1 LEYIAMNLI
10 NRRHLS
16 LALAAG
22 AWADPTWA
30 QSASDFPT
38 KPIKIVSGF
47 GPGVGIE
54 VSTRILADLLAKE
67 LGQTVLVENK
77 PGAATMIAA
86 NQVAQA
92 PKDGYTLLLLNIQQY
107 NNPLLFR
114 SVSYKPA
121 DFIPI
126 AAGGSLSLVMATG
139 KALPVK
145 TAREFIDLARANPG
159 KFNYGYWGAGGSP
172 HLLVTRIQAVT
183 GIKMEGI
190 AYKDPAQATTD
201 LASGRIHLFV
211 TSATHGLSLQ
221 QGGQANIVA
230 VGTARRLAK
239 LPEVPT
245 FAESGIEGLPSPWWG
260 YGAPA
265 GTPPE
270 VIAQLERAFRAAMAT
285 PRYKQMLADTASE
298 ALPFETPAQFK
309 EFIDAQTE
317 LWAAAIRPLKLA
329 LE

>member
-1 LEYIAMNLI
+1 MPLVH
-10 NRRHLS
+10 RRQF
-16 LALAAG
+16 AFGLAALG
-22 AWADPTWA
+22 LQA
-30 QSASDFPT
+30 QAQGEFPQR
-38 KPIKIVSGF
+38 PIKIVAGF

-54 VSTRILADLLAKE
+54 VSTRILAELMSKE
-67 LGQTVLVENK
+67 LGQPVTVENR

-114 SVSYKPA
+114 TVSYKA
-121 DFIPI
+121 SDFTPI
-126 AAGGSLSLVMATG
+126 APGGMLSLVMAVSKT
-139 KALPVK
+139 LPVK
-145 TAREFIDLARANPG
+145 TARQFIELARASPG

-172 HLLVTRIQAVT
+172 HLLVTRIQALS
-183 GIKMEGI
+183 GLQMEGV

-201 LASGRIHLFV
+201 LATGRIHLFV
-211 TSATHGLSLQ
+211 TSATHGLSLMQ
-221 QGGQANIVA
+221 AGQAQIVA
-230 VGTARRLAK
+230 VGTAKRLAK
-239 LPEVPT
+239 LPDVPT

-270 VIAQLERAFRAAMAT
+270 VVAKLESAIRAATAT
-285 PRYKQMLADTASE
+285 PRYRQMLSDTASE
-298 ALPFETPAQFK
+298 PLSFESPARFK
-309 EFIDAQTE
+309 EFIDQQTE

>member
-1 LEYIAMNLI
+1 MSLLT
-10 NRRHLS
+10 RRHLGLATLAWS
-16 LALAAG
+16 AQALA
-22 AWADPTWA
+22 
-30 QSASDFPT
+30 QSPSDFPQR
-38 KPIKIVSGF
+38 PIKIVSGF

-67 LGQTVLVENK
+67 LGQSVLVENK

-114 SVSYKPA
+114 SVGYKPA
-121 DFIPI
+121 DFTPI
-126 AAGGSLSLVMATG
+126 AAGGALSLVMAASKTVP
-139 KALPVK
+139 AK
-145 TAREFIDLARANPG
+145 TAREFIDLVRTNPG

-221 QGGQANIVA
+221 QAGQANIIA

-265 GTPPE
+265 GTPPD
-270 VIAQLERAFRAAMAT
+270 VIAKLERAFRAAMAT

-298 ALPFETPAQFK
+298 ALTFDTPARLK
-309 EFIDAQTE
+309 EFIDVQTE
-317 LWAAAIRPLKLA
+317 LWAATIRPLKLT